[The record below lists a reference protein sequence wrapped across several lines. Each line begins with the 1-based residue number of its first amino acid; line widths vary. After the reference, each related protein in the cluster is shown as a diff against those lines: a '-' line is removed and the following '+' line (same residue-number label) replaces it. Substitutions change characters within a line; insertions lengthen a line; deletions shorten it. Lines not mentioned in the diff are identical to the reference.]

1 MTEITGILLA
11 AGASR
16 RFGADKLTQALPNGE
31 WVAVRACR
39 NLMADVDKVLAVVR
53 PGSDELMAA
62 LKLLG
67 AEVVICPE
75 AEQGMG
81 VSLAFGVRAAKDA
94 DAWLVALADMPWIL
108 PATITKLADCLRFG
122 ALLVAPHWQQ
132 RRGHP
137 VGFGKA
143 LGPELM
149 RLSGDVGARNL
160 IQAHQANL
168 HLLTCD
174 DPGIFKDI
182 DTPVD
187 LHQPLKTL

>member
-31 WVAVRACR
+31 WVAVRACL
-39 NLMADVDKVLAVVR
+39 NLMVGVDKVLAVVR
-53 PGSDELMAA
+53 PGNDELMAA
-62 LKLLG
+62 LQTVG
-67 AEVVICPE
+67 AEVVICLD
-75 AEQGMG
+75 ADAGMG
-81 VSLAFGVRAAKDA
+81 ISLAFAVHAAAEA
-94 DAWLVALADMPWIL
+94 DGWLVALADMPWLL
-108 PATITKLADCLRFG
+108 PDTVVNLADRLRCG

-143 LGPELM
+143 LGPELL
-149 RLSGDVGARNL
+149 RLSGDVGAKNL
-160 IQAHQANL
+160 IQAHQADL

-187 LHQPLKTL
+187 LYQPLKTL

>member
-11 AGASR
+11 AGSSR

-31 WVAVRACR
+31 WVAVRACL
-39 NLMADVDKVLAVVR
+39 NLMAGVDKVVAVLR
-53 PGSDELMAA
+53 PGSNTLASA
-62 LKLLG
+62 ILAIG
-67 AEVVICPE
+67 AEVVICAD

-81 VSLAFGVRAAKDA
+81 VSLAFGVKVAKEA
-94 DAWLVALADMPWIL
+94 DAWLVALADMPWLL
-108 PATITKLADCLRFG
+108 PATITTLSDTLRSGKLI
-122 ALLVAPHWQQ
+122 VAPCWQQ

-137 VGFGKA
+137 VGFAKA

-149 RLSGDVGARNL
+149 RLSGDVGAKKL
-160 IQAHQANL
+160 IQAHLADV

-187 LHQPLKTL
+187 LLQKP

>member
-31 WVAVRACR
+31 WVAVRACL
-39 NLMADVDKVLAVVR
+39 NLMAGVDNVLAVVR
-53 PGSDELMAA
+53 PGSERLRAA
-62 LKLLG
+62 LQAVG
-67 AEVVICPE
+67 ANVVVC
-75 AEQGMG
+75 ADADAGMG
-81 VSLAFGVRAAKDA
+81 VSLAFAVHASAEA
-94 DAWLVALADMPWIL
+94 DGWLVALADMPWLL
-108 PATITKLADCLRFG
+108 PDTVVKLADRLRSG
-122 ALLVAPHWQQ
+122 ALLVAPHRQQ

-143 LGPELM
+143 LGPELL
-149 RLSGDVGARNL
+149 RLSGDVGAKNL
-160 IQAHQANL
+160 LQAHQADL
-168 HLLTCD
+168 QLLACD

-187 LHQPLKTL
+187 LLLTS

>member
-39 NLMADVDKVLAVVR
+39 NLMAGVDKVLAVVR
-53 PGSDELMAA
+53 PGSGRLMDALQAA
-62 LKLLG
+62 G
-67 AEVVICPE
+67 ADVLICPD
-75 AEQGMG
+75 ADAGMG
-81 VSLAFGVRAAKDA
+81 VSLAFAVHAAAGA
-94 DAWLVALADMPWIL
+94 DGWLVALADMPWLL
-108 PATITKLADCLRFG
+108 PATIAKLADSLRSG
-122 ALLVAPHWQQ
+122 HVIVAPHWQQ

-137 VGFGKA
+137 VGFGKV

-149 RLSGDVGARNL
+149 RLSGDVGAKNL
-160 IQAHQANL
+160 IQAHQADL
-168 HLLTCD
+168 HLLTSD

-187 LHQPLKTL
+187 LYQPLKTL